1 MARFVRRS
9 ARSLLYFNKTENGV
23 KHLPVFGRC
32 FASSGGDSPDDLRV
46 RYLEGEYLGVV
57 VLAFNRPEAKNSF
70 SRNILELLKDA
81 VSTITYDKN
90 ARVVILKSDVPGI
103 FSAGADLKERVKMKP
118 SEVGPF
124 VSSARRLISDIGD
137 MPMPVIAALDGV
149 ALGGGLEL
157 ALSCD
162 FRLAA
167 STAKMGLVET
177 RLAIIPGGGGTQRL
191 ARLINPAK
199 AKELIF
205 TARVFDGAE
214 AERLGVVNRAVE
226 QNEKGEAA
234 YEAALELAK
243 EIIPQGPVAVRMAK
257 KAINRGLEV
266 DLASGLEYE
275 MAYYAQVIPTKDR
288 AEGLTAFREK
298 RTPNYT
304 GE

>member
-1 MARFVRRS
+1 MALFSRHV
-9 ARSLLYFNKTENGV
+9 AKTLANLNRKGHAV
-23 KHLPVFGRC
+23 SDVAAFCRC
-32 FASSGGDSPDDLRV
+32 FGSSSGADDLRV
-46 RYLEGEYLGVV
+46 RYLEGDYSGVV
-57 VLAFNRPEAKNSF
+57 VLALNRPEAKNSF
-70 SRNILELLKDA
+70 SRNIVQLLKDA
-81 VSTITYDKN
+81 VSSITYDRN
-90 ARVVILKSDVPGI
+90 ARVVILKSDVPGV
-103 FSAGADLKERVKMKP
+103 FSAGADLKERAKMKP

-124 VSSARRLISDIGD
+124 VSNARKLITDIGE

-162 FRLAA
+162 MRLAA
-167 STAKMGLVET
+167 NTAKMGLVET

-191 ARLINPAK
+191 PRLVNPAI

-226 QNEKGEAA
+226 QNEQGDAA
-234 YEAALELAK
+234 YMAALDLAK
-243 EIIPQGPVAVRMAK
+243 EITPQGPIAIKMAK
-257 KAINRGLEV
+257 AAINRGLEV
-266 DLASGLEYE
+266 DLTSGMEFE
-275 MAYYAQVIPTKDR
+275 RTYYAQVIPTKDR
-288 AEGLTAFREK
+288 IEGLTAFKEK

>member
-1 MARFVRRS
+1 LSKITRFPRYDCTNR
-9 ARSLLYFNKTENGV
+9 
-23 KHLPVFGRC
+23 PVLARC
-32 FASSGGDSPDDLRV
+32 FASGESGADDLRV
-46 RYLEGEYLGVV
+46 RYLEGEHSGIV
-57 VLAFNRPEAKNSF
+57 VLALNRPEAKNSF
-70 SRNILELLKDA
+70 SRNIVRLLKDA
-81 VSTITYDKN
+81 LETVSFDKN
-90 ARVVILKSDVPGI
+90 ARVVILRSDVPGV
-103 FSAGADLKERVKMKP
+103 FSAGADLKERAKMKP

-124 VSSARRLISDIGD
+124 VSSARKLITDIGE

-162 FRLAA
+162 MRLAA
-167 STAKMGLVET
+167 TTAKMGLVET

-191 ARLINPAK
+191 ARLINPAV

-214 AERLGVVNRAVE
+214 AARLGVVNRAVE
-226 QNEKGEAA
+226 QNEQGDAA

-266 DLASGLEYE
+266 DLTSGLDYE
-275 MAYYAQVIPTKDR
+275 MACYAQVIPTKDR
-288 AEGLTAFREK
+288 IEGLTAFKEK